1 MTGEGA
7 FIDGRQ
13 LAPLTLA
20 DLCIEP
26 QHVISVRLGVKP
38 DALHVGGLNLFGRS
52 FGNYPQDLTLRLEY
66 MPGRRAENGS

>member
-1 MTGEGA
+1 
-7 FIDGRQ
+7 
-13 LAPLTLA
+13 
-20 DLCIEP
+20 
-26 QHVISVRLGVKP
+26 VRLGVKP